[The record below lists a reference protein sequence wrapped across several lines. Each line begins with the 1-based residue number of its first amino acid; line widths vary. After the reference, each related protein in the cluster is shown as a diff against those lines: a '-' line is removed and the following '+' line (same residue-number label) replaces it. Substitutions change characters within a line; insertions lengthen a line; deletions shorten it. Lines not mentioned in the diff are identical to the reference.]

1 MSYITV
7 DLPNK
12 IHFLWKKELSYN
24 DFINF
29 LSKKSIL
36 DDIKYLTIE
45 TEGVEAFECIEERN
59 LMNLKSVKSL
69 FNTL

>member
-1 MSYITV
+1 MTTV
-7 DLPNK
+7 TIELPQNV
-12 IHFLWKKELSYN
+12 HLWKKELSYN

-29 LSKKSIL
+29 LSKKSVIN
-36 DDIKYLTIE
+36 DIQDSTIE
-45 TEGVEAFECIEERN
+45 SEWIEIFEIEEERN